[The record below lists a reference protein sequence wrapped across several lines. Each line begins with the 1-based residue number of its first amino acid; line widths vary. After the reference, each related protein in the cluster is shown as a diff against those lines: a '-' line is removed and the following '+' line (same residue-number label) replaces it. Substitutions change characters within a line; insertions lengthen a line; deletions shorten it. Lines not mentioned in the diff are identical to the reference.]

1 MRIATLLF
9 LVVASLVP
17 VRAEHL
23 PGGSITTRCI
33 SGIQHQVTL
42 QLWRECTGAPM
53 IGQSL
58 NFRNSCGVEFTLS
71 NLPLISVENV
81 SPVCPDQLDQTTCNG
96 GPFIGIELYT
106 YRTTLSLS
114 ACNFWTISW
123 NTCCRYPSVNLNGAP
138 GIYLEAKLNNAG
150 NACLESPVFSD
161 PVPPFVCLGQP
172 VSYDLGVTAQPG
184 QQLRYRFI
192 EARRQTGVN
201 PIVVE
206 PVTYQAPYSG
216 AEPFT
221 GMAID
226 SLTGNIS
233 FTPILQG
240 YIIVSVEVSFR
251 DGNGVLRGTV
261 MRDFP
266 FVAQSCAN
274 NVPDAASGALE
285 NAQGA
290 GTITGSYSIA
300 TCGGSLCF
308 DATVTDADAGQ
319 TLTLTSNINQV
330 VLGASF
336 EVNGSSPATATICLD
351 ASGLPLGT
359 YAFIITAAD
368 NACPVVGSQTFTYT
382 LTVESASATAGDDA
396 TASICPGQS
405 IDLSTLLTGDPGGVW
420 SAGPLV
426 NAPGAYTYTI
436 ATSCGSDEAVFTITA
451 NQAPNAGNG
460 AVATICQGDE
470 VDLSTLITGDPG
482 GSWSEGPIV
491 SSGGT
496 YTYTV
501 TNACGSDEAA
511 FVVNEVI
518 TASAGEDNAI
528 AVCQLSPQFL
538 LVDSL
543 LGAPASGGA
552 WTGPSG
558 PVGPAFSPGTSAEGT
573 YCYTVL
579 NPLPCPASTACL
591 SVSYLPDEDPACI
604 TLGLPETN
612 AAVVLAPNPS
622 TGRLILSGARATH
635 AEVVDAMG
643 RALWQSGRSAEL
655 ATIELPGALPNGSYA
670 IRLRMSDGRWLTHR
684 FELLR

>member
-9 LVVASLVP
+9 LVVASLSP

-33 SGIQHQVTL
+33 GGTQHQVTL

-58 NFRNSCGVEFTLS
+58 SFRNECGVEFSLS
-71 NLPLISVENV
+71 NIPLISVENV
-81 SPVCPDQLDQTTCNG
+81 SPVCPDQLDQTTCDG
-96 GPFIGIELYT
+96 GPYIGIELYT
-106 YRTTLSLS
+106 YRTTLNLS

-150 NACLESPVFSD
+150 NACLESPVFSE

-192 EARRQTGVN
+192 EARRQVSVN

-206 PVTYQAPYSG
+206 PVTYQSPYTG

-233 FTPILQG
+233 FTPTLQG

-274 NVPDAASGALE
+274 SVPDAASGALAD
-285 NAQGA
+285 AQGA
-290 GTITGSYSIA
+290 GNITGSYSIA

-308 DATVTDADAGQ
+308 EATVTDADAGQ
-319 TLTLTSNINQV
+319 ALTLTSNIAQV
-330 VLGASF
+330 VPGASF
-336 EVNGSSPATATICLD
+336 EVNGTNPATAAICLD

-359 YAFIITAAD
+359 YAFIIAAAD
-368 NACPVVGSQTFTYT
+368 NACPVVGAQTFTYT
-382 LTVESASATAGDDA
+382 LTVESASATAGADA

-405 IDLSTLLTGDPGGVW
+405 IDLSTLLTGDPGGTW
-420 SAGPLV
+420 SDGPIV

-451 NQAPNAGNG
+451 NQAPNAGNS

-470 VDLSTLITGDPG
+470 LDLNSLVTGDPG
-482 GSWSEGPIV
+482 GSWSDDPIV
-491 SSGGT
+491 TTGGQ

-501 TNACGSDEAA
+501 TNACGSDEAL
-511 FVVNEVI
+511 FVVTAVVP
-518 TASAGEDNAI
+518 ASAGEDNAI
-528 AVCQLSPQFL
+528 AVCALSPPFL

-543 LGAPASGGA
+543 LGDPAAGGA
-552 WTGPSG
+552 WTGPL
-558 PVGPAFSPGTSAEGT
+558 GPASPAFIPGTSAEGP

-579 NPLPCPASTACL
+579 NPLPCPASTACITIG
-591 SVSYLPDEDPACI
+591 YLPETDPACI
-604 TLGLPETN
+604 TLGMPAMSTGFAL
-612 AAVVLAPNPS
+612 VPNPS
-622 TGRLILSGARATH
+622 DGRLILTSARATR
-635 AEVVDAMG
+635 AEVLDATG
-643 RALWQSGRSAEL
+643 RVLWQSGQAAEL
-655 ATIELPGALPNGSYA
+655 ASIELPGSLPNGSYA
-670 IRLRMSDGRWLTHR
+670 IRLRTSDGRWHTRR